1 MGEEDKFA
9 ERLKLLRPYQINMD
23 LMKRTGHL
31 EDGQAIFLHCLPA
44 FHDFKTELTQSI
56 GPLEVT
62 DDVFE
67 APFSKVF
74 DEAENRVH
82 TIKAI
87 MVSSLA

>member
-9 ERLKLLRPYQINMD
+9 ERVALLRPYQINMD
-23 LMKRTGHL
+23 LMRRTGNL
-31 EDGQAIFLHCLPA
+31 ENGKAIFLHCLPA
-44 FHDFKTELTQSI
+44 FHDYKTELTHEI

-82 TIKAI
+82 TIKAV
-87 MVSSLA
+87 MVASLA